1 MRSANRLTKIL
12 LATGVGAIVS
22 LALATLPIHRARV
35 QAQENLPDPWDSSQT
50 VQPADLARETGGAA
64 SAKPTVICVGFRPL
78 YQGAHVPGATFH
90 GSTSK
95 PEALAELKT
104 WAQSLPRST
113 NLVVYCGCCPM
124 PKCPNIRPAFVGLH
138 DMGFTHVRVLI
149 LPNDFNTDWTEKGYP
164 VSKGN

>member
-12 LATGVGAIVS
+12 LATSVGVLVS
-22 LALATLPIHRARV
+22 LALAALPVHRARV
-35 QAQENLPDPWDSSQT
+35 QAQADSPDPWSSSQT
-50 VQPADLARETGGAA
+50 VQPADLALELAGAA

-78 YQGAHVPGATFH
+78 YQGAHIPGATFH

-95 PEALAELKT
+95 PEAVVELKT
-104 WAQSLPRST
+104 WAQPLPRST

-124 PKCPNIRPAFVGLH
+124 PKCPNIRPAFTALR
-138 DMGFTHVRVLI
+138 DMGFTHLRVLI
-149 LPNDFNTDWTEKGYP
+149 LPNDLNTDWTEKGYP